1 MGGWGARKA
10 TKLCNYILFKITLI
24 KMFENIRFQVSILF
38 LTDERMIN
46 IVQEKWV
53 KGYLSVQVEGAQ
65 PLDTKDTDIKEQ
77 ELSC

>member
-1 MGGWGARKA
+1 
-10 TKLCNYILFKITLI
+10 
-24 KMFENIRFQVSILF
+24 MFENIRFQVSILF